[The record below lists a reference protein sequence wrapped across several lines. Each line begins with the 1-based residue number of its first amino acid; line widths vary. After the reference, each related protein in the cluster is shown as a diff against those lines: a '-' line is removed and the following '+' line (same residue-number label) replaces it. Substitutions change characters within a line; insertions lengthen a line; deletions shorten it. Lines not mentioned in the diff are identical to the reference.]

1 MSNFLVSKQSLSL
14 PRLQVLSQ
22 HKEWFKPYHGTAD
35 FSPHPILTD
44 FYSHFFNLCQSQP
57 LCAVDTGCGA
67 VAGSSVAANTS
78 WCWVV
83 IVNLA
88 RGSQRSGGGRLKQT
102 NGVVTQACMIHSSS
116 VAGTCEL
123 QACITCYTHSI
134 IQTHC
139 GECRPQ
145 IAVNYEPFKH
155 SPKHSWTIW
164 VNTLLIWCWLH

>member
-1 MSNFLVSKQSLSL
+1 MPKIPISKQSLSL

-22 HKEWFKPYHGTAD
+22 HKEWFKPYHVPGTAD

-83 IVNLA
+83 IINFGQGKPKKWRRALEA
-88 RGSQRSGGGRLKQT
+88 DKRGANSAMHDPQLLCGRSLWASGMYYVLYTFHNPNTLR
-102 NGVVTQACMIHSSS
+102 AMPSSNC
-116 VAGTCEL
+116 CEL
-123 QACITCYTHSI
+123 RA
-134 IQTHC
+134 IQT
-139 GECRPQ
+139 Q
-145 IAVNYEPFKH
+145 SKALVNYLGKY
-155 SPKHSWTIW
+155 S
-164 VNTLLIWCWLH
+164 